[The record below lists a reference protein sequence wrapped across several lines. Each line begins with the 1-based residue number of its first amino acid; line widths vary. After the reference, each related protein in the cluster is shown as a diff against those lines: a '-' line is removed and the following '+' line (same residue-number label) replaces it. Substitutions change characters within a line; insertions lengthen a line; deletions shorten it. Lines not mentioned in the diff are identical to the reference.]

1 MSYSDAEKA
10 AYWKKKALEGKSTP
24 RKSYNNRGSKRNP
37 KYVMVKTEA
46 KNQAFN
52 RRAIRNETMKNP
64 GIIAD
69 IGGKAGSL
77 AGGMLGGPWGSSIGD
92 FLGGKVGHLVEKI
105 TGFGDYKIQSNSILK
120 GGMSPPYVVNSMN
133 KGSVIVRH
141 REYIGDIPATTA
153 FSVLSF
159 PINPGVSTT
168 FPWLSQ
174 IAASFEQYR
183 MRGCLFEFLST
194 SSDALLS
201 SATSTALGTV
211 SMATQYDVA
220 HPAFTDKR
228 SMLNHEFSNSSK
240 PSCSFIHPIECK
252 KSRTPVSELYTR
264 EGPVPTGSDP
274 HLYDLGNFQIATE
287 GMQAAGGVLGEL
299 WVTYEIEFYKQQFNI
314 LSYTDYFDCTGL
326 TNISLLGTTH
336 IPSPG
341 NSIEG
346 TINLGGTQYLFPK
359 DISSGKYLF
368 TWTCYGTSPGN
379 VGSMTVTPTNGTVVD
394 VWEFVDNLAGF
405 VQSPIVGTSTQF
417 LMFQVVVE
425 VNASNC
431 FVQFNSTNIPNGTP
445 RANLFVTR
453 LGDDI

>member
-1 MSYSDAEKA
+1 MSKYSDAEKA
-10 AYWKKKALEGKSTP
+10 AYWRKKATQARSTPKKKAYSRSKYNPEYTRVKMDGK
-24 RKSYNNRGSKRNP
+24 N
-37 KYVMVKTEA
+37 E
-46 KNQAFN
+46 AFN

-64 GIIAD
+64 GIIAEM
-69 IGGKAGSL
+69 GGKLGSV
-77 AGGMLGGPWGSSIGD
+77 AGGIVGGPWGSGIGD
-92 FLGGKVGHLVEKI
+92 FLGGKLGHLAEKI
-105 TGFGDYKIQSNSILK
+105 TGFGDYKVVSNSILK

-141 REYIGDIPATTA
+141 REFIGDIIASTA
-153 FSVLSF
+153 FTVLSY
-159 PINPGVSTT
+159 PINPGVSLT

-201 SATSTALGTV
+201 SATSTALGTIN
-211 SMATQYDVA
+211 MATQYDVA

-228 SMLNHEFSNSSK
+228 SMLNHEFANSAK
-240 PSCSFIHPIECK
+240 PSCTFIHPIECK
-252 KSRTPVSELYTR
+252 KSRTPISELYTR
-264 EGPVPTGSDP
+264 EGPVPTGNDP

-299 WVTYEIEFYKQQFNI
+299 WVTYEVELFKQQFNI
-314 LSYTDYFDCTGL
+314 LSYTDFFDCTGL

-336 IPSPG
+336 LPNPG

-346 TINLGGTQYLFPK
+346 SINVGGTQYLFPR

-368 TWTCYGTSPGN
+368 TWTCYGTMAGN
-379 VGSMTVTPTNGTVVD
+379 VGSMTVSPTNGTILD
-394 VWEFVDNLAGF
+394 VWKSVDSISGF
-405 VQSPIVGTSTQF
+405 VQSPASGVSTLF
-417 LMFQVVVE
+417 FMFQTVVQVTS
-425 VNASNC
+425 ANC
-431 FVQFNSTNIPNGTP
+431 IVQFNSTNIPNGTP